1 MLDQITAQAVAEAQ
15 QNSEAFTLTNAA
27 EIIVAKANMA
37 RSQGAHVDVMVLA
50 ASVVEILNLPSGQ
63 SVGVVK
69 EALRLSGS

>member
-1 MLDQITAQAVAEAQ
+1 MLDRITAQAVAEAQ

-37 RSQGAHVDVMVLA
+37 RSHGAHVDVMVLA
-50 ASVVEILNLPSGQ
+50 ASVVEILNLPAGQ

-69 EALRLSGS
+69 EALRISDS

>member
-15 QNSEAFTLTNAA
+15 RSSEAFTLTDAA
-27 EIIVAKANMA
+27 EIIVAKAKMA
-37 RSQGAHVDVMVLA
+37 RSHGAHVDVMVLA

-69 EALRLSGS
+69 EALRLSDS